1 MERLIS
7 ACGLFVLV
15 GLAWLM
21 SSSKSRVSWR
31 LVFSGIGL
39 QVLLAT
45 LILWTTPGRFI
56 FESLGLFFNSILS
69 FVEEGTGFV
78 LGIQPFP
85 GDPPMPPRAALLRT
99 FAFGVLPTVI
109 FFSSLMSILY
119 YVGLMQR
126 VVIAMAWV
134 MQRVLGTSG
143 AESLAAAANVF
154 VGHTEAPLVVRPF
167 IPRMTQSE
175 LNALMVGGFA
185 TITGGLLAVFVGM
198 GIDAA
203 HLLTASVISAPAAL
217 VVAKVMQPEMETPET
232 LGRVEIQLEENSV
245 NVIDAAANGAS
256 EGMKLALNIA
266 AMLIAFLALLAM
278 FDAFIGWTGAQFGYV
293 DQSGRPVWTLAQAL
307 GYLFSPVAF
316 SMGIELSDC
325 LKAGELLGLKM
336 VTNEVVAFEQL
347 STWLKDPDITLS
359 ARTEYNLTYALSG
372 FSNFGAIGI
381 QLGGIGSLAPNRRR
395 DLARFGL
402 RAMLGGAIACCMTGC
417 IAGVLLPK

>member
-31 LVFSGIGL
+31 LVFSGILL

-45 LILWTTPGRFI
+45 VILWTAPGRFI

-69 FVEEGTGFV
+69 FVEEGTSFV

-85 GDPPMPPRAALLRT
+85 GDPPMPPRTALLRT

-119 YVGLMQR
+119 YVGLMQK

-278 FDAFIGWTGAQFGYV
+278 FDAFIGWIGTQLGYV
-293 DQSGRPVWTLAQAL
+293 DQSGNPTWTLAQAL
-307 GYLFSPVAF
+307 GYLFSPLAL
-316 SMGIELSDC
+316 SMGIGLSDC
-325 LKAGELLGLKM
+325 LQAGELLGLKM

-347 STWLKDPDITLS
+347 STWLKDPDVALS
-359 ARTEYNLTYALSG
+359 ARTEYILTYALSG